1 MPPSQVQRA
10 LILGV
15 LYATAAI
22 SLGFVDLRTRSY
34 PNYPFEK
41 FMPEVVSGVAP
52 PPARY
57 RVLVPFALTLLARQ
71 TGWSMKSIWY
81 ATRLL
86 GFWIALVVFHVYL
99 RTWFDV
105 PAAILGTFVVAA
117 TLPLTFTN
125 SWGHPDDVAELVL
138 FTAAC
143 LAAARDWTVG
153 FGVLLTL
160 AALNRE
166 TSVFLV
172 LLYAMCA
179 PLTRQ
184 RVIDTGAFA
193 ALWAVVYAG
202 LRVERGLQ
210 TYDPFQI
217 RENWAFLKLL
227 PPAYDPYYRR
237 YAYFGLAIFGPIVA
251 IAASA
256 WGAAPRFMKASLVL
270 VPLVIA
276 VCFTFSS
283 IIETRIFT
291 PLFPLAVPPFL
302 IGVTRMLS
310 PHTPLPGGSYELA
323 S

>member
-1 MPPSQVQRA
+1 VQRA
-10 LILGV
+10 IILFL
-15 LYATAAI
+15 LYGTAAL
-22 SLGFVDLRTRSY
+22 SVAFMDLRSRSH
-34 PNYPFEK
+34 PTFPVDK
-41 FMPEVVSGVAP
+41 FIPEVVSGNAP

-57 RVLVPFALTLLARQ
+57 RVLVPFLLTRLARL
-71 TGWSMKSIWY
+71 TGWPLQSIWY

-86 GFWIALVVFHVYL
+86 AFWGSLLVFHVYL
-99 RTWFDV
+99 RTWFDT
-105 PAAILGTFVVAA
+105 PIAILGTFVVAA

-125 SWGHPDDVAELVL
+125 SWGHPDDVAELLL

-143 LAAARDWTVG
+143 LAIARNWTIA
-153 FGVLLTL
+153 FGLLLAL

-172 LLYAMCA
+172 ILFFAAA

-184 RVIDTGAFA
+184 HVVETAAYG
-193 ALWAVVYAG
+193 ALWAFIYAG

-210 TYDPFQI
+210 TYDPFQV

-237 YAYFGLAIFGPIVA
+237 YAYFGLALFGPLAA
-251 IAASA
+251 IAAAA
-256 WGAAPRFMKASLVL
+256 WARVPRFMKASLL
-270 VPLVIA
+270 VAPLFAA

-291 PLFPLAVPPFL
+291 PLYPLVIPAFL
-302 IGVTRMLS
+302 VTVARLS
-310 PHTPLPGGSYELA
+310 SQHSSLPGGGYELA